1 MAEKSYA
8 VPSNRRRTLGEL
20 AFKGAAYLAL
30 LVVLAPALWLIF
42 GVVARAVPHFQW
54 NVLWTDTQ
62 GTNGG
67 LENAILGTLTLMVGV
82 FIVAGSV
89 GVLAG
94 IHLAELSNQT
104 GGGRLHRILQR
115 ILPSSLL
122 RLAVEVL
129 SGFPSI
135 VLGYVAYVALV
146 VGLGWHF
153 GLLPAVLTLSVLVV
167 PYIAKST
174 ETSLRQVPTAF
185 REGAAALGISTG
197 RTLRTITLR
206 AALPGIATGL
216 LLALAISGGETAP
229 LLLTAGFT
237 NQNPSLSLIH
247 QPVAY
252 LTYPVFNFYNSPSTH
267 GVQLSY
273 DAALLLIVMVLV
285 LLVTARLVVT
295 RTQRH
300 AEAGASSGR
309 RRRPKPTVDMT
320 SLPTV

>member
-1 MAEKSYA
+1 VANGFSL
-8 VPSNRRRTLGEL
+8 PSNRRRMVSAF
-20 AFKGAAYLAL
+20 AFKAAAYAAL
-30 LVVLAPALWLIF
+30 LVVLAPALWLIW
-42 GVVARAVPHFQW
+42 GVVSRAVPHWQW
-54 NVLWTDTQ
+54 SVLWTDTQ

-67 LENAILGTLTLMVGV
+67 LENCILGTLVLMFGV
-82 FIVAGSV
+82 LVVAGSV

-94 IHLAELSNQT
+94 IHLAELAAPRKS
-104 GGGRLHRILQR
+104 GK
-115 ILPSSLL
+115 PSGTLL

-146 VGLGWHF
+146 TGFHWDF

-174 ETSLRQVPTAF
+174 ETSLRQVPTTY

-197 RTLRTITLR
+197 RTLRTITLK

-229 LLLTAGFT
+229 LIYTAGFS
-237 NQNPSLSLIH
+237 NQNPSASLLHHPI
-247 QPVAY
+247 AY
-252 LTYPVFNFYNSPSTH
+252 LTYPVFNFYNSTSAH
-267 GVQLSY
+267 GIQLSY
-273 DAALLLIVMVLV
+273 DAALLLIVLV
-285 LLVTARLVVT
+285 LLLLVSARIIVA

-300 AEAGASSGR
+300 AEAGASRGGR
-309 RRRPKPTVDMT
+309 RRRTRGGDVDVAN
-320 SLPTV
+320 LPVI

>member
-1 MAEKSYA
+1 M
-8 VPSNRRRTLGEL
+8 PSSRRRSAGAL

-30 LVVLAPALWLIF
+30 LIVLAPAIWLIW
-42 GVVARAVPHFQW
+42 GVVDRAVPHWQW
-54 NVLWTDTQ
+54 SVLWTDTQ

-67 LENAILGTLTLMVGV
+67 LENAILGTLVLMLGV

-94 IHLAELSNQT
+94 IHLSEMSTQK
-104 GGGRLHRILQR
+104 GGGPVTRVVGRV
-115 ILPSSLL
+115 LPGSVL

-146 VGLGWHF
+146 VGTHWQF

-174 ETSLRQVPTAF
+174 ETAMRQVPTAY

-197 RTLRTITLR
+197 RTLRTITLK

-216 LLALAISGGETAP
+216 ILALAISGGETAP
-229 LLLTAGFT
+229 LIYTAGFS
-237 NQNPSLSLIH
+237 NQNPAFALTHH
-247 QPVAY
+247 QIAY
-252 LTYPVFNFYNSPSTH
+252 LTYPVYNFYNSPSAH

-273 DAALLLIVMVLV
+273 DAALLLIVMVLG
-285 LLVTARLVVT
+285 LLILARIVVA

-300 AEAGASSGR
+300 AEAGASSSR
-309 RRRPKPTVDMT
+309 KKRPKRDADLTNIPV
-320 SLPTV
+320 V

>member
-1 MAEKSYA
+1 MT
-8 VPSNRRRTLGEL
+8 PSSFSMPSSRRRSAGAL
-20 AFKGAAYLAL
+20 AFKSAAYLSLL
-30 LVVLAPALWLIF
+30 LVLIPAVWIIW
-42 GVVARAVPHFQW
+42 GVVYRAVPHWQW
-54 NVLWTDTQ
+54 SVLWTDTQ

-67 LENAILGTLTLMVGV
+67 LENAILGTLLLMLGV
-82 FIVAGSV
+82 FILAGSV

-94 IHLAELSNQT
+94 IHLAEMSTQK
-104 GGGRLHRILQR
+104 GGGPVSRAVRWA
-115 ILPSSLL
+115 LPGSLL

-146 VGLGWHF
+146 VGTHWQF

-174 ETSLRQVPTAF
+174 ETSMRQVPTAF

-197 RTLRTITLR
+197 RTLRTITLK

-216 LLALAISGGETAP
+216 LLALAIAGGETAP
-229 LLLTAGFT
+229 LIYTAGFT
-237 NQNPSLSLIH
+237 NQNPALALTHHPI
-247 QPVAY
+247 AY
-252 LTYPVFNFYNSPSTH
+252 LTYPVFNFYNQPSAH

-273 DAALLLIVMVLV
+273 DAALLLIVMVLL
-285 LLVTARLVVT
+285 LLVSARIVVS

-300 AEAGASSGR
+300 AEAGASVKR
-309 RRRPKPTVDMT
+309 RSRRKPTEPTLD
-320 SLPTV
+320 LPVV